1 MALVFARSKGVM
13 SGLPALA
20 AAVFSPAARAAE
32 SSAGYTFMSLLMFV
46 ILLGAVAAL
55 AWLTRRGVAMR
66 QSGGASIRLVAAQ
79 GLGQR
84 ERVVVVN
91 VGGRFFLLGHTAQQ
105 ISFLAE
111 LSPEDVPQPPTVSP
125 PKMFAD
131 LLQKMKK

>member
-1 MALVFARSKGVM
+1 MASVFSRSRVVLSGV
-13 SGLPALA
+13 LALA
-20 AAVFSPAARAAE
+20 SGVFSPAACAAE

-46 ILLGAVAAL
+46 ILLAAVAAL
-55 AWLTRRGVAMR
+55 AWLTRCTAALR

-91 VGGRFFLLGHTAQQ
+91 VGARFFLLGHTAQQ

-111 LSPEDVPQPPTVSP
+111 LSPEDVPQPPSVTP
-125 PKMFAD
+125 PKVFAD
-131 LLQKMKK
+131 LLQKIKK